1 MGVLPGH
8 RLWRRAAVRSTFAQR
23 PGWAMVAS
31 GIRAPNEL
39 VLMRIVLLASTLF
52 AALLCASDV
61 LGAPDRLFVSERIT
75 PAGEYTSEIEGPAVD
90 AAGNLFV
97 VNLHRAGTI
106 GELPP
111 GASSSRLFA
120 VLPEGSIGSGIRF
133 DRDQR
138 MYVADYR
145 RHNIFAFDPGS
156 TAPKLYFHSDE
167 FSQPNDL
174 AMARDGTLFASDPD
188 FAKHTGRVW
197 RIDRAAGG
205 GATGVPMRSERPMG
219 EANGIDLS
227 PDETTLYVSETN
239 TREIWAYQIDGNAL
253 IHPRLVIRF
262 PVFKVDGL
270 RTDRAG
276 RLFVA
281 RPGNGTIAI
290 VTPDGKILR
299 EVALQGRYP
308 TNLTFGGP
316 GGRTVFVTQV
326 DGGFI
331 EAFKTDVPGRE
342 PCFGQTC

>member
-1 MGVLPGH
+1 
-8 RLWRRAAVRSTFAQR
+8 
-23 PGWAMVAS
+23 MVAS
-31 GIRAPNEL
+31 RIRTPSEL
-39 VLMRIVLLASTLF
+39 VLMRIVLSVSAVLA
-52 AALLCASDV
+52 AAVCAASA
-61 LGAPDRLFVSERIT
+61 LGAPDRLFVSARLT

-145 RHNIFAFDPGS
+145 RHNIFVFDPRS
-156 TAPKLYFHSDE
+156 TTPKLYFHSDE

-197 RIDRAAGG
+197 RIDRAASG
-205 GATGVPMRSERPMG
+205 GATGAPMHSARPMG

-239 TREIWAYQIDGNAL
+239 TREIWAYQIDGDAL
-253 IHPRLVIRF
+253 IHPRMVVRF
-262 PVFKVDGL
+262 PAFKVDGL

-281 RPGNGTIAI
+281 RPGAGAIAM
-290 VTPDGKILR
+290 VSSDGKILR
-299 EVALQGRYP
+299 EVALQGKYP

-331 EAFKTDVPGRE
+331 EAFRTDAPGRE
-342 PCFGQTC
+342 PCFGQKC

>member
-1 MGVLPGH
+1 MTRIALVAT
-8 RLWRRAAVRSTFAQR
+8 LWLAAV
-23 PGWAMVAS
+23 
-31 GIRAPNEL
+31 
-39 VLMRIVLLASTLF
+39 
-52 AALLCASDV
+52 LCAAV
-61 LGAPDRLFVSERIT
+61 ALGAPDRLFVSERIT

-90 AAGNLFV
+90 AAGNLYV

-111 GASSSRLFA
+111 GAPVSRLFA
-120 VLPEGSIGSGIRF
+120 TLPDGSIGSGIRF
-133 DRDQR
+133 DREQR

-145 RHNIFAFDPGS
+145 QHNIFVFDRGS
-156 TAPKLYFHSDE
+156 DTPRLYFHSSE

-188 FAKHTGRVW
+188 FAHRAGRVW
-197 RIDRAAGG
+197 RIDRAGNG
-205 GATGVPMRSERPMG
+205 GATGAPMRSAQPMG
-219 EANGIDLS
+219 EVNGIDLS
-227 PDETTLYVSETN
+227 PDGATLYVSETG
-239 TREIWAYQIDGNAL
+239 TREVWAYRIDGNAL
-253 IHPRLVIRF
+253 TRRRLVVRF
-262 PVFKVDGL
+262 PSFKLDGL
-270 RTDRAG
+270 RADRAG

-290 VTPDGKILR
+290 VSPKGKILR
-299 EVALQGRYP
+299 EVALQGKYP

-342 PCFGQTC
+342 PCFSPGC

>member
-1 MGVLPGH
+1 MIAP
-8 RLWRRAAVRSTFAQR
+8 
-23 PGWAMVAS
+23 
-31 GIRAPNEL
+31 GIRAPSEL
-39 VLMRIVLLASTLF
+39 VLMRIALSVSIVLA
-52 AALLCASDV
+52 AALGAASA
-61 LGAPDRLFVSERIT
+61 LGAPDRLFVSARLT

-111 GASSSRLFA
+111 GGSSSRLFA

-145 RHNIFAFDPGS
+145 RHNIFVFDPRS
-156 TAPKLYFHSDE
+156 TTPKLYFHSDE

-174 AMARDGTLFASDPD
+174 AVARDGTLFASDPD

-197 RIDRAAGG
+197 RIGRAAGG
-205 GATGVPMRSERPMG
+205 GATGAPMHSARPMG
-219 EANGIDLS
+219 ETNGIDLS
-227 PDETTLYVSETN
+227 PDDTTLYVSETN

-253 IHPRLVIRF
+253 IHPRLVVRF
-262 PVFKVDGL
+262 PAFKVDGL

-290 VTPDGKILR
+290 VSPDGKILR
-299 EVALQGRYP
+299 EVALQGQYP

-331 EAFKTDVPGRE
+331 EAFRTDVPGRE
-342 PCFGQTC
+342 PCFGRKC